1 MDSKQEIRQKI
12 RSLKKQI
19 DDAERQ
25 KQSDAVCQTV
35 QQNVYWQQAKT
46 VMLYHALPDELD
58 TRMLLECD
66 KHIVLPVVEG
76 DDLKLKEYR
85 GNSLRK
91 GALGILEPD
100 SEQYFDQLDVID
112 IVIVP
117 GVAFTS
123 HGKRLGRGK
132 GYYDRFLSKVPQA
145 YKIGICYQQQLIA
158 DIPTDS
164 YDQLMD
170 LVISFQSQDQS

>member
-1 MDSKQEIRQKI
+1 MDSKQEIRQAI

-19 DDAERQ
+19 GDAERR
-25 KQSDAVCQTV
+25 KQSDAVCLTV
-35 QQNVYWQQAKT
+35 QRNLHWQQAKT

-58 TRMLLECD
+58 TRLLLESD
-66 KHIVLPVVEG
+66 KRIVLPVVEG
-76 DDLKLKEYR
+76 DELKLKEYR
-85 GNSLRK
+85 GNALRQ

-100 SEQYFDQLDVID
+100 SEQYFDQFEAIDV
-112 IVIVP
+112 VIVP

-123 HGKRLGRGK
+123 HGKRLGRGR
-132 GYYDRFLSKVPQA
+132 GYYDRFLPRVPQA

-164 YDQLMD
+164 YDQRMD
-170 LVISFQSQDQS
+170 LVISFQTQDQS